1 MAKMRAK
8 QKKRA
13 TARAARAALATL
25 APKRPN
31 PADDTRRNREYT
43 RRLVREGDATLNQKI
58 TNLGLLVAELEL
70 KVRNLEHPDQ
80 PKET

>member
-13 TARAARAALATL
+13 TARAARDALATL

-43 RRLVREGDATLNQKI
+43 RRLVREGVEFYTVFRPTWTLHAMRW
-58 TNLGLLVAELEL
+58 TREY
-70 KVRNLEHPDQ
+70 R
-80 PKET
+80 